1 MESCSTRCRVL
12 RQKPRREALTPTPAP
27 SAGRAWLLSLILPG
41 TGQIHCG
48 AGTRGAATLVF
59 FVAAVAVTLFVPG
72 IRWVGLRLA
81 IMLYAFA
88 SFDAYETAREH
99 NAGIDA
105 DASDN
110 PRVAAVLNL
119 TTSGFGYVYA
129 GQKLGIV
136 AVIVVSFLAR
146 SIARTLPLL
155 AEVIVA
161 AMAIHA
167 WALARRRREDAYP
180 PHLRPS
186 IPESRIPRLLP
197 ILLSAGILG
206 LYYLLIVVGQ
216 IVLLL
221 KMMNPGS

>member
-1 MESCSTRCRVL
+1 MSIFAPPENTYATGEGRSPFVV
-12 RQKPRREALTPTPAP
+12 PAEQR
-27 SAGRAWLLSLILPG
+27 SAGRAWLLSLLLPG
-41 TGQIHCG
+41 TGQIYCG
-48 AGTRGAATLVF
+48 AGTRGSATLVF

-72 IRWVGLRLA
+72 IRWIGLRLG

-119 TTSGFGYVYA
+119 TTNGFGYVYA

-136 AVIVVSFLAR
+136 AVILVSTLAR
-146 SIARTLPLL
+146 AVAKTLPLL

-161 AMAIHA
+161 AMAIHV
-167 WALARRRREDAYP
+167 WVIARRRREDAYP
-180 PHLRPS
+180 SHLRPS
-186 IPESRIPRLLP
+186 PADSRIPRLLP
-197 ILLSAGILG
+197 ILLSAGILSM
-206 LYYLLIVVGQ
+206 YYLLIVVGQ
-216 IVLLL
+216 IVLLM
-221 KMMNPGS
+221 KR